1 MPKILRKQDGVP
13 GAEYIG
19 RWNNVSKINVF
30 DITDANGLNAMIG
43 IAKHRNSDGTVLYRG
58 QCKLYEHLVPSIMH
72 DMITFSKNLIALQ
85 DSLEKMYEDKSLTE
99 YCNWGNTVSGWKLY
113 IKTTY
118 EAALQHY
125 GAKTR
130 SVDFVDNHWTALWF
144 ALNEYKSGMYRKRK
158 ITEVPAVEER
168 WITYADPKRK
178 DDVNQYGYIF
188 LYFADTSVP
197 EVNGLY
203 LGKDAYTVDLRKAL
217 PPTFLRPVS
226 QHGWVVRKRDVRMD
240 MLDVLEGKSNT
251 SDQHIFDKDVVGI
264 LRIRI
269 DLIDS
274 MLGDGILLSQE
285 NFFPGTEYDKGYKKL
300 VDLQGSILPLNML
313 ETYHT
318 KA

>member
-118 EAALQHY
+118 EAALQH
-125 GAKTR
+125 
-130 SVDFVDNHWTALWF
+130 
-144 ALNEYKSGMYRKRK
+144 
-158 ITEVPAVEER
+158 
-168 WITYADPKRK
+168 
-178 DDVNQYGYIF
+178 
-188 LYFADTSVP
+188 
-197 EVNGLY
+197 
-203 LGKDAYTVDLRKAL
+203 
-217 PPTFLRPVS
+217 
-226 QHGWVVRKRDVRMD
+226 
-240 MLDVLEGKSNT
+240 
-251 SDQHIFDKDVVGI
+251 
-264 LRIRI
+264 
-269 DLIDS
+269 
-274 MLGDGILLSQE
+274 
-285 NFFPGTEYDKGYKKL
+285 
-300 VDLQGSILPLNML
+300 
-313 ETYHT
+313 
-318 KA
+318 